1 MAKEIKFSENA
12 RHSLLKGVDKLADTV
27 KTTLGPK
34 GRNVVLEKSY
44 GAPDITNDGVTIA
57 KSIELEN
64 HFENMGAKLVSEAAQ
79 KTNDIAGDGTTTA
92 TVLTQAIVREGMK
105 NVTAGANPVGIR
117 RGIETATKAAVD
129 ELHKISH
136 KVSTKD
142 EIAQV
147 ASVSSASTEVGNL
160 IADAMEKVGHD
171 GVITI
176 EESKGIDTELSVVEG
191 MQFDRGYLS
200 QYMVTD
206 NDKMEADL
214 DNPYILIT
222 DKKIS
227 NIQDILPL
235 LQEIV
240 QQGKSLLI
248 IADDVDGEALPTLV
262 LNKIRG
268 TFNVVAVKAPGFGD
282 RRKAMLEDIA
292 ILTGGTVISS
302 DLGLELKDTKIDQL
316 GKAGKV
322 TVTKDSTTIVEGAG
336 SKEAIAERVDQI
348 KKQIA
353 DTTSDFD
360 REKLQERLAKLAG
373 GVAVIKV
380 GAATETELKERK
392 YRIEDALNATR
403 AAVEEGYVAGGGTAL
418 VDVMKSIQGTVK
430 GDSEDAE
437 TGAKIVMKALGAP
450 VRQIAE
456 NAGKD
461 GAVILDH
468 LEHEDPE
475 VGYNAATN
483 KWENMVKAGI
493 IDPTKV
499 TRSALQNAASIAALL
514 LTTEAVVADAPEDD
528 KNQAPAAPNPGMGM
542 GM

>member
-1 MAKEIKFSENA
+1 MAKDIKFSENA
-12 RHSLLKGVDKLADTV
+12 RRSLLKGVDKLADTV

-57 KSIELEN
+57 KSIDLED

-302 DLGLELKDTKIDQL
+302 DLGLELKDTKIDRL

-336 SKEAIAERVDQI
+336 SKDAISERVDQI

-418 VDVMKSIQGTVK
+418 VDVMKSIQGNVK
-430 GDSEDAE
+430 GDSQDAQ
-437 TGAKIVMKALGAP
+437 TGVNIVMKALGAP

-475 VGYNAATN
+475 IGYNAATD

>member
-1 MAKEIKFSENA
+1 MAKDIKFSENA

-57 KSIELEN
+57 KSIDLED

-336 SKEAIAERVDQI
+336 SKDAISERVDQI

-418 VDVMKSIQGTVK
+418 VDVMKSIQGSVK
-430 GDSEDAE
+430 GDSQDAQ
-437 TGAKIVMKALGAP
+437 TGVNIVMKALGAP

-475 VGYNAATN
+475 IGYNAATD

>member
-1 MAKEIKFSENA
+1 MAKDIKFSENA
-12 RHSLLKGVDKLADTV
+12 RQSLLNGVDKLADTV

-57 KSIELEN
+57 KSIELKD
-64 HFENMGAKLVSEAAQ
+64 HFENMGAKLVSEVAQ

-92 TVLTQAIVREGMK
+92 TVLAQAIVREGMK

-117 RGIETATKAAVD
+117 RGIEKATKAAVD

-136 KVSTKD
+136 KVSSKS

-222 DKKIS
+222 DKKIT

-248 IADDVDGEALPTLV
+248 IADDVEGEALPTLV

-282 RRKAMLEDIA
+282 RRKAQLEDIA
-292 ILTGGTVISS
+292 ALTGGTVITS

-336 SKEAIAERVDQI
+336 SKDAIAERVDSI

-418 VDVMKSIQGTVK
+418 VNVEKAVRNLKAD
-430 GDSEDAE
+430 GDEQ
-437 TGAKIVMKALGAP
+437 TGINIVLEALSAP
-450 VRQIAE
+450 VRQIAD

-461 GAVILDH
+461 GSVILDH
-468 LEHEDPE
+468 LEHEDNE
-475 VGYNAATN
+475 IGYNAATD
-483 KWENMVKAGI
+483 KWENMVEAGI

-499 TRSALQNAASIAALL
+499 TRSALQNAASISALL
-514 LTTEAVVADAPEDD
+514 LTTEAVVADIPEE
-528 KNQAPAAPNPGMGM
+528 KPAAAPQMPGAGMG
-542 GM
+542 GMM

>member
-1 MAKEIKFSENA
+1 MAKDIKFSEDA
-12 RHSLLKGVDKLADTV
+12 RASLIKGVDKLADTV
-27 KTTLGPK
+27 KTTIGPK
-34 GRNVVLEKSY
+34 GRNVVLEQTY
-44 GAPDITNDGVTIA
+44 GNPEITNDGVTIA
-57 KSIELEN
+57 KAIELKDHYEN
-64 HFENMGAKLVSEAAQ
+64 LGAKLVAEAAQ

-117 RGIETATKAAVD
+117 RGIEKATTTAVS

-136 KVSTKD
+136 KVSSQD
-142 EIAQV
+142 QIAQV
-147 ASVSSASTEVGNL
+147 ASVSSSSKEIGKL

-176 EESKGIDTELSVVEG
+176 EDSRGIDTELSVVEG

-227 NIQDILPL
+227 NIQDVLPL

-248 IADDVDGEALPTLV
+248 IADDVAGEALPTLV

-282 RRKAMLEDIA
+282 RRKEQLEDIA
-292 ILTGGTVISS
+292 ALTGGTVITS
-302 DLGLELKDTKIDQL
+302 DLGLELKDTKLEQL
-316 GKAGKV
+316 GQARRV
-322 TVTKDSTTIVEGAG
+322 TITKDSTTIVDGAG
-336 SKEAIAERVDQI
+336 ASAAIKEREGLIR
-348 KKQIA
+348 KQIA

-360 REKLQERLAKLAG
+360 KKKLQERLAKLTG
-373 GVAVIKV
+373 GVAVVHV
-380 GAATETELKERK
+380 GAATETELKERR

-418 VDVMKSIQGTVK
+418 VNVEKAVAATK
-430 GDSEDAE
+430 GDTPDEE
-437 TGAKIVMKALGAP
+437 TGINIVLRALAAP

-468 LEHEDPE
+468 LEHEKPE
-475 VGYNAATN
+475 VGYNAATD
-483 KWENMVKAGI
+483 KWENMISVGI

-514 LTTEAVVADAPEDD
+514 LTTEAVVAEIPEP
-528 KNQAPAAPNPGMGM
+528 KEPVAPAAPAAPGMM
-542 GM
+542 